1 MSAPTMF
8 TLVSLLVRAFQ
19 AQPAAHRIDP
29 LRHLME
35 RANARAGQ
43 DPHDAE
49 ELRAA
54 AGAWLRVIR

>member
-1 MSAPTMF
+1 MF
-8 TLVSLLVRAFQ
+8 TLVSLLARAFQ
-19 AQPAAHRIDP
+19 AQPAPHGIDP

-35 RANARAGQ
+35 RANARSG
-43 DPHDAE
+43 HDAD

>member
-1 MSAPTMF
+1 MF
-8 TLVSLLVRAFQ
+8 TLVSLLARAFQ

-35 RANARAGQ
+35 RANERAGH
-43 DPHDAE
+43 PHDAE

>member
-1 MSAPTMF
+1 MF
-8 TLVSLLVRAFQ
+8 TLSLLARAFQ
-19 AQPAAHRIDP
+19 APPGPQGIDP

-35 RANARAGQ
+35 RANARSG
-43 DPHDAE
+43 HDAE